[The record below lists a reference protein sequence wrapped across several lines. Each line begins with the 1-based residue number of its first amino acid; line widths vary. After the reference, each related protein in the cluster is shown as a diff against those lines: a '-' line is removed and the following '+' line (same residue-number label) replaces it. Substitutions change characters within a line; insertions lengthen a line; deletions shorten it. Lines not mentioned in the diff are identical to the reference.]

1 MGKTGGGKAEF
12 DSLNAVEEMSVGV
25 VGETAIEGIDE
36 GLDSYDNDQTHNE
49 RKNDNGTSSNDEH
62 TQDTQTHIMNKTSTC
77 T

>member
-12 DSLNAVEEMSVGV
+12 DSLNAVEEMAVGV

-36 GLDSYDNDQTHNE
+36 GLDSYDNDQTHSE
-49 RKNDNGTSSNDEH
+49 RKNDNGNSSNDEH